1 MKSDSPDQ
9 NSDRGSV
16 VVLHHADREL
26 VLLPGKYLIG
36 RSRSCQ
42 LVVNDEVVSRRHAE
56 LEVCANNV
64 VVLRDLSS
72 HNGVIVNDQRIQGK
86 FATLR
91 NGDKFVIG
99 ADTFQIFL
107 NNDSLDSANMKVVE
121 VVTEAASTV
130 VKKSSNVLQDETRAT
145 HDLDLVAAAAEL
157 AIDSGQTA
165 EAERVLAKHLR
176 AVLADIRSYRQTS
189 IAVRNKAFNF
199 ALRLAEVT
207 RKAEWFDL
215 AVDVLLVQGIVC
227 SEEQVEYLLR
237 IQKLLPKLET
247 HRLEQYAQ
255 LVRHKGS
262 AITNQ
267 RIASIL
273 DSMIASAKL
282 GRRSVD

>member
-1 MKSDSPDQ
+1 MKSNLPDH

-64 VVLRDLSS
+64 VVLRDLGS
-72 HNGVIVNDQRIQGK
+72 HNGVIVNDQRIKGK
-86 FATLR
+86 ATTLR

-99 ADTFQIFL
+99 ADAFQIFL
-107 NNDSLDSANMKVVE
+107 NNDALDSANMKVVE
-121 VVTEAASTV
+121 VVTETASTV
-130 VKKSSNVLQDETRAT
+130 VKKSSKVLQDETRAT
-145 HDLDLVAAAAEL
+145 HDLDLVASVAEL
-157 AIDSGQTA
+157 AIESGQMA
-165 EAERVLAKHLR
+165 EAEKVLAKHLR

-189 IAVRNKAFNF
+189 PAVRNKAFKF

-215 AVDVLLVQGIVC
+215 AVDVLLVQAIVC
-227 SEEQVEYLLR
+227 SEEQVEDLLR
-237 IQKLLPKLET
+237 VQKMLPKLET

-282 GRRSVD
+282 GRN

>member
-1 MKSDSPDQ
+1 M
-9 NSDRGSV
+9 
-16 VVLHHADREL
+16 
-26 VLLPGKYLIG
+26 LLPGKYLIG

-56 LEVCANNV
+56 LEVCANSV

-72 HNGVIVNDQRIQGK
+72 HNGVIVNDQRIKGK
-86 FATLR
+86 ATTLR

-99 ADTFQIFL
+99 ADTFQVFL
-107 NNDSLDSANMKVVE
+107 NNDALDSANMKVVE

-130 VKKSSNVLQDETRAT
+130 VKKSSKVLLDETRAT
-145 HDLDLVAAAAEL
+145 HDLDLVAAAAEV

-176 AVLADIRSYRQTS
+176 AVLADIRGYRQTS
-189 IAVRNKAFNF
+189 PAVRNKAFKF

-227 SEEQVEYLLR
+227 SEEQVEDLLR
-237 IQKLLPKLET
+237 VQKLLPKLET

-255 LVRHKGS
+255 LVRYKGS

-282 GRRSVD
+282 GRR

>member
-1 MKSDSPDQ
+1 M
-9 NSDRGSV
+9 
-16 VVLHHADREL
+16 
-26 VLLPGKYLIG
+26 LLPGKYLIG

-64 VVLRDLSS
+64 VVLRDLGS
-72 HNGVIVNDQRIQGK
+72 HNGVIVNDQRIKGK
-86 FATLR
+86 ATTLR

-99 ADTFQIFL
+99 ADAFQIFL
-107 NNDSLDSANMKVVE
+107 NNDALDSANMKVVE
-121 VVTEAASTV
+121 VVTETASTV
-130 VKKSSNVLQDETRAT
+130 VKKSSKVLQDETRAT
-145 HDLDLVAAAAEL
+145 HDLDLVASVAEL
-157 AIDSGQTA
+157 AIESGQMA
-165 EAERVLAKHLR
+165 EAEKVLAKHLR

-189 IAVRNKAFNF
+189 PAVRNKAFKF

-215 AVDVLLVQGIVC
+215 AVDVLLVQAIVC
-227 SEEQVEYLLR
+227 SEEQVEDLLR
-237 IQKLLPKLET
+237 VQKMLPKLET

-282 GRRSVD
+282 GRN